1 MTSSHKIVIN
11 YEASLEELDL
21 KRLKVVERLKQLR
34 KEKGYTNHEVFAN
47 DIDMTRSQY
56 WEYES
61 GKKNISIY
69 NLKRILESLDVSL
82 EEFFSDGF

>member
-1 MTSSHKIVIN
+1 MPKTEKDIF
-11 YEASLEELDL
+11 L
-21 KRLKVVERLKQLR
+21 LKVGERLKQLR